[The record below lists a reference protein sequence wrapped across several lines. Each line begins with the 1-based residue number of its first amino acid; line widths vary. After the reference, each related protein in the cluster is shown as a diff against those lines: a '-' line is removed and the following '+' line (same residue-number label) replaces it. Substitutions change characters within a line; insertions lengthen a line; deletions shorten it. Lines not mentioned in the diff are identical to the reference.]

1 MAIDPSSRKLVK
13 TLRYD
18 LRERRRLANYYWG
31 PPSRRTR
38 SKTAAQAAASAAQAA
53 AAAGQQPAPAPPKD
67 PGPRTGTLA
76 PPRPLPARKQLALAT
91 RPLTKR
97 QALFNKQSGPRW
109 EQEHKKQ
116 GVPFKANPWRVAQ
129 LGGVL
134 GDITALPP
142 TAPMPML
149 GKKLRRGPVG
159 RGSGLR
165 REVFVEMEVMDPVCV
180 GIVEGVWRGV
190 RGG

>member
-1 MAIDPSSRKLVK
+1 MAIDPSSRKLVQALK
-13 TLRYD
+13 YN
-18 LRERRRLANYYWG
+18 LRERRRRANYYWG
-31 PPSRRTR
+31 PPFRRTR
-38 SKTAAQAAASAAQAA
+38 SKTAAQ
-53 AAAGQQPAPAPPKD
+53 GQQPVPLPKD

-76 PPRPLPARKQLALAT
+76 PPRPLPARKQIALAA

-97 QALFNKQSGPRW
+97 QALFNKQNGPRW
-109 EQEHKKQ
+109 EMEHQKQ
-116 GVPFKANPWRVAQ
+116 GVRFVDNPWRIAQ

-134 GDITALPP
+134 GDTDALPP

-165 REVFVEMEVMDPVCV
+165 REVFVEMKVMDPVCV